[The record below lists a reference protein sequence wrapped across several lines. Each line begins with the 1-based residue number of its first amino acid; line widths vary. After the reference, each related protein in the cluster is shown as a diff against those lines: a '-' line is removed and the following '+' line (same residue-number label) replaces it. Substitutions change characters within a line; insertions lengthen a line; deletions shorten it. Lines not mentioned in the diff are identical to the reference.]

1 MTRPIYV
8 TIHRE
13 ALRNNL
19 RVVRKAAGERAVWA
33 VAKANAYGHGLK
45 NAVQTFTEADGLAL
59 LEVSEAVRARDYGWQ
74 KRILLL
80 EGFFD
85 EQELAVIEQNHVET
99 IVHSDWMID
108 MLRKHAPF
116 KDLRCHVKINSG
128 MNRLGFRPEQYR
140 SVVEKLSAIAGVTV
154 CGAVTHFANAELS
167 YDKGGPAT
175 FDKQLGRMK
184 SIGAFRGEECF
195 ANSAATLFHPEAGG
209 DAVRAGVIL
218 YGVSPDSSVSE
229 RDLHVRPAMT
239 FSARIIAIQNIEAGQ
254 AVGYG
259 SRWTAARPSRIA
271 VVACGYADGYPRS
284 MPNGAPTWVE
294 GKIAPLVGATSMDM
308 LEIDVTDVPQ
318 AKVGSIVE
326 LWGEHVSVN
335 EVAKLCGTIGY
346 ELLCA
351 LAPRVNVRVDEE

>member
-1 MTRPIYV
+1 
-8 TIHRE
+8 
-13 ALRNNL
+13 
-19 RVVRKAAGERAVWA
+19 
-33 VAKANAYGHGLK
+33 
-45 NAVQTFTEADGLAL
+45 
-59 LEVSEAVRARDYGWQ
+59 
-74 KRILLL
+74 
-80 EGFFD
+80 
-85 EQELAVIEQNHVET
+85 
-99 IVHSDWMID
+99 
-108 MLRKHAPF
+108 
-116 KDLRCHVKINSG
+116 
-128 MNRLGFRPEQYR
+128 
-140 SVVEKLSAIAGVTV
+140 
-154 CGAVTHFANAELS
+154 
-167 YDKGGPAT
+167 
-175 FDKQLGRMK
+175 MK
-184 SIGAFRGEECF
+184 SIGEFKGEECF
-195 ANSAATLFHPEAGG
+195 ANSAATLFHPEVGG

-229 RDLHVRPAMT
+229 RDLNVRPAMT
-239 FSARIIAIQNIEAGQ
+239 FAARIIAIQNIEAGQ

-259 SRWTAARPSRIA
+259 SRWIAERPSRIA

-326 LWGEHVSVN
+326 LWGEHVPVN